1 MPHNKKKTSQTG
13 LSFESYGQ
21 TGPFEAER
29 ASLGSE
35 SIQSLLTKLKFS
47 SNPHSNYPPPP
58 GMYQD
63 PGDEQAYPFKT
74 QKNILREFRLYI
86 FVALLTAV
94 LSGGVFFLILKTYS
108 LDKKINEVRAA
119 PKERQTGSGLS
130 IHQPGFVLHGE
141 PLDRASED
149 VLSEPDVQSPALH
162 NGSAYPAPIVTPQPN
177 TDHKTAIYEIG
188 QAKQTGIPD
197 PRNAPEPIPRLE
209 SGESA
214 PGHQSTQISSLK
226 PASKT
231 AQPLETE
238 RLRVEDNQTP
248 AVANKSAAKL
258 RPEEEAKMLTRA
270 SDLMKQ
276 NDVASARLI
285 YKYLEEHGSVAA
297 KSLYEST
304 SVAGTSR

>member
-1 MPHNKKKTSQTG
+1 
-13 LSFESYGQ
+13 
-21 TGPFEAER
+21 
-29 ASLGSE
+29 
-35 SIQSLLTKLKFS
+35 
-47 SNPHSNYPPPP
+47 
-58 GMYQD
+58 MYQD

-119 PKERQTGSGLS
+119 PKERQTSSGLS

-214 PGHQSTQISSLK
+214 P
-226 PASKT
+226 
-231 AQPLETE
+231 
-238 RLRVEDNQTP
+238 
-248 AVANKSAAKL
+248 
-258 RPEEEAKMLTRA
+258 
-270 SDLMKQ
+270 
-276 NDVASARLI
+276 
-285 YKYLEEHGSVAA
+285 
-297 KSLYEST
+297 
-304 SVAGTSR
+304 